1 MGGTQ
6 GGSQAQGVRDKYR
19 QLEADMDGEEHELTR
34 TDNTKLKDKVEEAN
48 ELFRTSRESNETHE
62 TARNSAIDSRCI
74 LRASKL
80 GAVQSRNLNQ
90 DTPMQFARAVK
101 RAKGKYEQR
110 DEEVNEMTTH
120 QADKLDCT
128 LNWDDLAKLATE
140 TFAIVPS
147 WDCPWEAS
155 LLAVPDKERKARERK
170 QKDAVEK
177 EVRPE
182 ELTTEQV
189 NSGTEATQ
197 KWRSKLMITH
207 LEEAIAQSVQA
218 KHGDKV
224 NFFHLVM
231 CAEPEIGFGQT
242 IENMFDFSFHMKE
255 GNVSI
260 EMNKFTG
267 TATEA
272 LPWSS
277 GDDQVAD
284 TCRSQVKGEPMVR
297 YRNPPSAAEYKAGVS
312 KVQNILKLDFP
323 TWEDLATRYGAQS
336 ILSVRRPGLNA
347 SVREAPAGGSSPVAK
362 RAKK

>member
-224 NFFHLVM
+224 NQNMLDTPVYFHLS
-231 CAEPEIGFGQT
+231 T
-242 IENMFDFSFHMKE
+242 
-255 GNVSI
+255 
-260 EMNKFTG
+260 
-267 TATEA
+267 
-272 LPWSS
+272 SS
-277 GDDQVAD
+277 
-284 TCRSQVKGEPMVR
+284 
-297 YRNPPSAAEYKAGVS
+297 
-312 KVQNILKLDFP
+312 LD
-323 TWEDLATRYGAQS
+323 
-336 ILSVRRPGLNA
+336 
-347 SVREAPAGGSSPVAK
+347 
-362 RAKK
+362 